1 MEKVSKII
9 ARVNAQKQ
17 PEYKRGEIWYIDN
30 NNYMALGS
38 EQRAGRPA
46 IIVSNDL
53 GNKHCDCVTV
63 VFLTTQPKTDL
74 PTHVFINSAQKVS
87 IALCETMTRV
97 SKERIG
103 NFYGKATPGEM
114 EQINDAL
121 RVALDIGTGR
131 ATVPQNDVS
140 GQQTEKIT
148 GEAEKRLK
156 EAESG
161 YKQAIESLEQARKEA
176 AFYKMMYEDTLEKTK
191 RFAVGGGY
199 DV

>member
-1 MEKVSKII
+1 MGKVNKII
-9 ARVNAQKQ
+9 ERINTQKQ
-17 PEYKRGEIWYIDN
+17 PEYKRGEIWYIDRGG
-30 NNYMALGS
+30 YTVTGS
-38 EQRAGRPA
+38 EQAAGRPA

-53 GNKHCDCVTV
+53 ANKHSDNVTV
-63 VFLTTQPKTDL
+63 VYLTTQPKTDL

-87 IALCETMTRV
+87 IALCECVVCV

-121 RVALDIGTGR
+121 RVALDIGAGR
-131 ATVPQNDVS
+131 ATVPKSDVS

-191 RFAVGGGY
+191 RFAVGGGD